1 MQKLKEYQQH
11 QRDKGR
17 PELPREPLKKTAE
30 NNWVHLHCAVWT
42 PELKFTDPKIY
53 ELVEGVGTPTIKYDQ
68 VCKICK
74 TAKGACVACH
84 QCHASFHVGCAH
96 SAGYIFGF
104 DVTPVKSSRRD
115 AVPTFTLGQ
124 ETGSLAAAIWCK
136 DHTPKTIVHPLNEPV
151 DEHGMTALQ
160 LYVQNYKQ
168 ADQTLTGTARKA
180 NLLDQFTKSIAPP
193 AAATPIN
200 RRTSTVQGGTRSAR
214 NSSAGLPKTEEP
226 DEIPNGS
233 FADVK
238 EERKCEIC
246 DIEVSPKWWK
256 AEDSQDTAV
265 VAGSNPDQPINTI
278 EGTPVG
284 APQSEGP
291 RFPNGI
297 IHPEQSGFAKETL
310 SNGKVTTSDGIPIPR
325 AGTYLC
331 NKCHWRRKNK
341 PELLKP
347 AKKSPTPPPQP
358 VRSPP
363 RQYAPAP
370 APPMHHWPP
379 IAGPPPHAS
388 APLPAWGAHPPP
400 PPPISNGV
408 AHSPQP
414 GAPPHGPPIHHPY
427 HPAVTPHH
435 PPTNGYPPY
444 TAPAAVLPPGQPGAI
459 RSPYPPPTAPA
470 PLHHTNSPMLSGIP
484 NGIHSPHTAP
494 YGSPAPGHIPPPRQ
508 TESPFAL
515 YGPSHN
521 SPGPLHTRPETPRE
535 TTLPPQAQAP
545 PPPPPP
551 PPPPSQPNGASGA
564 SASPNLRNLLH

>member
-1 MQKLKEYQQH
+1 MH

-42 PELKFTDPKIY
+42 PELKFTNPRTY
-53 ELVEGVGTPTIKYDQ
+53 ELVEGVGTPSIRYDQ

-74 TAKGACVACH
+74 TAKGACVSCH
-84 QCHASFHVGCAH
+84 QCHNSFHVGCAH
-96 SAGYIFGF
+96 SAGYTFGF

-136 DHTPKTIVHPLNEPV
+136 DHAPKTIVHPLNEVV
-151 DEHGMTALQ
+151 DEAGTTALQ

-180 NLLDQFTKSIAPP
+180 NLLDQFTKNIPPP
-193 AAATPIN
+193 AAVAPVN

-226 DEIPNGS
+226 DEIQNGS
-233 FADVK
+233 LTDVK

-246 DIEVSPKWWK
+246 NIEVSPKWWK
-256 AEDSQDTAV
+256 VEDSQDTITLP
-265 VAGSNPDQPINTI
+265 GSNPDQPVSTI
-278 EGTPVG
+278 EGVTGSAQARVGTP
-284 APQSEGP
+284 ASQSEGP
-291 RFPNGI
+291 RFLNGI
-297 IHPEQSGFAKETL
+297 IHPEQPKEPVQSGKADI
-310 SNGKVTTSDGIPIPR
+310 SDGIPVPR
-325 AGTYLC
+325 PGSYLC

-347 AKKSPTPPPQP
+347 PKKSPTPPPPP

-363 RQYAPAP
+363 RQFPPSAP
-370 APPMHHWPP
+370 APPLHHWPP

-388 APLPAWGAHPPP
+388 APLPAWRAHP

-414 GAPPHGPPIHHPY
+414 GGPHPPPIHHPY
-427 HPAVTPHH
+427 HPVAHH
-435 PPTNGYPPY
+435 PPANGYPPY
-444 TAPAAVLPPGQPGAI
+444 TAPPGVLPPAQPGAI
-459 RSPYPPPTAPA
+459 RSPYPPPTAPT
-470 PLHHTNSPMLSGIP
+470 PLHHTNSPMLAGIP
-484 NGIHSPHTAP
+484 NGIHSPHAAQF
-494 YGSPAPGHIPPPRQ
+494 GSPAPGHIPPARQ
-508 TESPFAL
+508 TESPFAGL

-521 SPGPLHTRPETPRE
+521 SPGPLHTRPATPRDGAMPQP
-535 TTLPPQAQAP
+535 PPQPAP
-545 PPPPPP
+545 Q
-551 PPPPSQPNGASGA
+551 PPSQPNGASGA
-564 SASPNLRNLLH
+564 SASPNLRNLLD